1 MTRVTIVI
9 QNYPY
14 KDNNKVW
21 HALRFAGAAL
31 AEDMAARVHLL
42 DNGAKESD
50 HVMVF

>member
-14 KDNNKVW
+14 KENNKAS
-21 HALRFAGAAL
+21 HALRFAGAVL
-31 AEDMAARVHLL
+31 AEDMTARVHLL
-42 DNGAKESD
+42 GDGVKESD